1 MATNAQNGML
11 DVGLILPIPI
21 IADKKK
27 EPIMRLQK
35 QRFQKI
41 PWYLKPFFWN
51 QKRKYGQYL
60 EPAKI
65 WASVPR
71 LFLANAS
78 IVGVLERKRSPV
90 SPVIRSLV
98 SIRVSQMNW
107 CSFCVDLNSLTIM
120 KRITNC
126 EKIDAL
132 ENWRASE
139 LFSPAEVA
147 ALDYAELMT
156 DSGQQVTDNCFE
168 QLKVHFDEAAIVEL
182 TALIAFQNMSSKFN
196 SALGIEPQGLCKKK

>member
-1 MATNAQNGML
+1 
-11 DVGLILPIPI
+11 
-21 IADKKK
+21 
-27 EPIMRLQK
+27 MRLSTNN
-35 QRFQKI
+35 FQKI

-60 EPAKI
+60 EPAKV

-71 LFLANAS
+71 LFLSVVS

-90 SPVIRSLV
+90 PSVIRSLV

-120 KRITNC
+120 KRIKNS
-126 EKIDAL
+126 EKVDAL
-132 ENWRASE
+132 EYWREST
-139 LFSPAEVA
+139 LFSPDEVA
-147 ALDYAELMT
+147 ALEYAEQIT
-156 DSGQQVTDNCFE
+156 DNKQQVTDICFE
-168 QLKVHFDEAAIVEL
+168 KLKAHFDEAAIVEL

-196 SALGIEPQGLCKKK
+196 SALGIEPQGLCKKN

>member
-1 MATNAQNGML
+1 
-11 DVGLILPIPI
+11 
-21 IADKKK
+21 
-27 EPIMRLQK
+27 MRLSEN
-35 QRFQKI
+35 RFQKI

-60 EPAKI
+60 EPAKV
-65 WASVPR
+65 WASIPG
-71 LFLANAS
+71 LFLSLIS

-107 CSFCVDLNSLTIM
+107 CSFCVDLNSLIIM
-120 KRITNC
+120 KRIKNN
-126 EKIDAL
+126 EKADAL
-132 ENWRASE
+132 ERWRESTI
-139 LFSPAEVA
+139 FSPDEIA
-147 ALDYAELMT
+147 ALDYAEQMT
-156 DSGQQVTDNCFE
+156 DNRQQVTDTCFE
-168 QLKVHFDEAAIVEL
+168 QLKEHFDEAAIVEL